1 MISSLSLILSRQDW
15 LSTAQK
21 TYVQPMYE
29 NTDAKGVNKAS
40 PGSFTMRWLQNNSSW
55 LGSNSTFTSEPGT
68 LVTPMWVDKR
78 GKGDARNIWKEF
90 GRKPRGGK
98 IQLH

>member
-40 PGSFTMRWLQNNSSW
+40 PGSFTMR
-55 LGSNSTFTSEPGT
+55 
-68 LVTPMWVDKR
+68 
-78 GKGDARNIWKEF
+78 
-90 GRKPRGGK
+90 
-98 IQLH
+98 